1 MLLPNNNVIRKDGFF
16 MNENKDKHDLNEQI
30 SNYSTEEAELC
41 QFPERISTELSESS
55 ESRYAFK
62 WEHTDAKEERK
73 AGKNSSSTWIYL
85 LVMAISFVLTFSI
98 LTFVLRHER
107 NDSPPPP
114 SYAEETT
121 TASDTENVKTIYIKE
136 YDSTS
141 GMLTP
146 NEIYSLCAPSV
157 VSIRVSNDTSEGI
170 GSGFVFDDNGY
181 IATACHVI
189 SGMKEITVI
198 TSDKKE
204 FAAILV
210 ASDELCDLALL
221 KIESNELSALPFGKS
236 SELLVGDK
244 IFAIG
249 TPASLDFAGSM
260 TGGDISFVDR
270 SVSIYNDTDGSLKKK
285 MTLLQTSAA
294 LNPGNSGG
302 PLIDCYGK
310 VVGIVTM
317 KLGNS
322 FDGISFVIP
331 SDGAYK
337 ILCSMR
343 DGIPLDDSIR
353 ASVATRA
360 AKIGIKGES
369 FSDQTHL
376 GVKILDFTSEECDA
390 AKKLKRGD
398 VIVSVD
404 SKPIDG
410 ISSLSETINSY
421 SPGDSISLT
430 VRRSDQ
436 LLTFSIILIQ

>member
-1 MLLPNNNVIRKDGFF
+1 
-16 MNENKDKHDLNEQI
+16 MNENKDKHDFNEQT
-30 SNYSTEEAELC
+30 SHYSTEEAELC
-41 QFPERISTELSESS
+41 QFPERISADLPDTSESS
-55 ESRYAFK
+55 YAFK
-62 WEHTDAKEERK
+62 WEYTEGSPKKQAD
-73 AGKNSSSTWIYL
+73 KNKSSTWIYL
-85 LVMAISFVLTFSI
+85 LVMAVSFVLTFSV

-107 NDSPPPP
+107 NDAPPPP
-114 SYAEETT
+114 SYAEESTP
-121 TASDTENVKTIYIKE
+121 ASDTENVKTVYVKE
-136 YDSTS
+136 YDPSS

-146 NEIYSLCAPSV
+146 GEIYSLCAPSV
-157 VSIRVSNDTSEGI
+157 VSIKVSNDSSEGI
-170 GSGFVFDDNGY
+170 GTGFVFDKNGY

-198 TSDKKE
+198 TSEKKE
-204 FAAILV
+204 FSATLV

-302 PLIDCYGK
+302 PVIDSYGK

-331 SDGAYK
+331 SDGAYQ
-337 ILCSMR
+337 ILCNMR
-343 DGIPLDDSIR
+343 DGIALDDSLR
-353 ASVATRA
+353 ANVATRA
-360 AKIGIKGES
+360 AKIG
-369 FSDQTHL
+369 T
-376 GVKILDFTSEECDA
+376 
-390 AKKLKRGD
+390 KR
-398 VIVSVD
+398 
-404 SKPIDG
+404 
-410 ISSLSETINSY
+410 NS
-421 SPGDSISLT
+421 
-430 VRRSDQ
+430 
-436 LLTFSIILIQ
+436 

>member
-1 MLLPNNNVIRKDGFF
+1 
-16 MNENKDKHDLNEQI
+16 MNENKDKHDFNEQT
-30 SNYSTEEAELC
+30 SHYSTEEAELC
-41 QFPERISTELSESS
+41 QFPERISADLPDTSESS
-55 ESRYAFK
+55 YAFK
-62 WEHTDAKEERK
+62 WEYTEDSPKK
-73 AGKNSSSTWIYL
+73 QAGKNKSSTWIYL
-85 LVMAISFVLTFSI
+85 LVMAVSFVLTFSV

-107 NDSPPPP
+107 NDALPPP
-114 SYAEETT
+114 SYAEESTP
-121 TASDTENVKTIYIKE
+121 ASDTENVKTVYIKE
-136 YDSTS
+136 YDPSS

-146 NEIYSLCAPSV
+146 GEIYSLCAPSV
-157 VSIRVSNDTSEGI
+157 VSIKVSNDSSEGI
-170 GSGFVFDDNGY
+170 GTGFVFDKNGY

-198 TSDKKE
+198 TSEKKE
-204 FAAILV
+204 FSATLV

-270 SVSIYNDTDGSLKKK
+270 SVSIYNDTDGSLQKK

-302 PLIDCYGK
+302 PVIDSYGK

-331 SDGAYK
+331 SDGAYQ
-337 ILCSMR
+337 ILCNMR
-343 DGIPLDDSIR
+343 DGIALDNSLR
-353 ASVATRA
+353 ANVATRA

-369 FSDQTHL
+369 FSDRTHL
-376 GVKILDFTSEECDA
+376 GVKILDFSFEECDA
-390 AKKLKRGD
+390 ARKLKRGD
-398 VIVSVD
+398 IIVSVD
-404 SKPIDG
+404 TRPVSG
-410 ISSLSETINSY
+410 ISSLNEIINSY
-421 SPGDSISLT
+421 SPGDT
-430 VRRSDQ
+430 VSVTVLRSDQ
-436 LLTFSIILIQ
+436 LLTFSIILVQ